1 MYHFQQGT
9 SQKCLQLDS
18 LIVIHKKVF
27 SLFILIPETLASDVF
42 YKEVVLLEL
51 TFYRN
56 LIFYILIGCV

>member
-27 SLFILIPETLASDVF
+27 SWFILIPETLTSDVF
-42 YKEVVLLEL
+42 YKEVVLL
-51 TFYRN
+51 
-56 LIFYILIGCV
+56 